1 MKRAWMIVIWWFCSL
16 TPAWGAESGKQ
27 VAPEAETEK
36 SALSFAND
44 ELAKPRLGDL
54 DVMLEQRTIRVL
66 TTYNKTGFFITKGV
80 QRGVTYDAFM

>member
-1 MKRAWMIVIWWFCSL
+1 MKRAWMVVIWWSCPL

-36 SALSFAND
+36 SALSFEGD
-44 ELAKPRLGDL
+44 ELARPRLGDL